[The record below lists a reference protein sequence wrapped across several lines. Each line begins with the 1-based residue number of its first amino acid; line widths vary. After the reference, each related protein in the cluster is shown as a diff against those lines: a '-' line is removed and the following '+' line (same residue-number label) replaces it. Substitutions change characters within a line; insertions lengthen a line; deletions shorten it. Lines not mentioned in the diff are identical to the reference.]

1 MVKLA
6 YRAGADAMTVLAMRM
21 LLTLPIFV
29 ALGFWSNA
37 RAGASISRQQW
48 LQMAGLGFMGYYV
61 SSLVN
66 FLGLQYISVGLERIV
81 LYSYPVL
88 VMLAAAIFL
97 KQKPRPAA
105 IVAAVVAWLGIGV
118 AFLGEMHLNQG
129 AGGGVA
135 LGAGLVFLSALTYAA
150 FILLSGQLVS
160 AVGSTRFTAV
170 VVGFSCVFIL
180 IHYALQRPISDLF
193 QGSRELWG
201 LGAMLAIFGTVLPS
215 LLMGVGLRRAGAQRF
230 AVIGSV
236 GPVFTLFLAWL
247 LLGEELH
254 LTQAIGFCLSV
265 CGGVGV
271 SLLKQ

>member
-29 ALGFWSNA
+29 ALGLWSNR
-37 RAGASISRQQW
+37 RAALPISRKQW
-48 LQMAGLGFMGYYV
+48 LQMAGLGFLGYYV

-66 FLGLQYISVGLERIV
+66 FLGLQYITVGLERVV

-88 VMLAAAIFL
+88 VMLGAAIFL
-97 KQKPRPAA
+97 KKKPRPAA
-105 IVAAVVAWLGIGV
+105 MVAAVVAWLGIAV
-118 AFLGEMHLNQG
+118 AFLGEMETNMDAG
-129 AGGGVA
+129 ALVA
-135 LGAGLVFLSALTYAA
+135 LGAALVFLSALTYAA
-150 FILLSGQLVS
+150 FILLSGQLVTS
-160 AVGSTRFTAV
+160 VGSTRFTAV

-180 IHYALQRPISDLF
+180 IHYALQRPVGDLF
-193 QGSRELWG
+193 LGSKELWG
-201 LGAMLAIFGTVLPS
+201 LGAMLAVFGTVLPS

-254 LTQAIGFCLSV
+254 LAQAIGFCLSV